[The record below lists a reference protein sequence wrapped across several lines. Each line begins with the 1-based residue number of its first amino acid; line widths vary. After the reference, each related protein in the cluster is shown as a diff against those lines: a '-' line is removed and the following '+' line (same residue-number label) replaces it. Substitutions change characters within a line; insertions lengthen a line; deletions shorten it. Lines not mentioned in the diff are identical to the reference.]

1 MALFLVGLCLAAV
14 ITLYFKNNPL
24 GHSRKF
30 MMRRFINWFPLGMT
44 YAFLYMGRY
53 NLNVS
58 KNALGDMMTKE
69 QFGLIFAAGTITYGL
84 SFLLNGP
91 IVDKIGGKKGIII
104 AALGSSIMNL
114 LMGGAT
120 YLYMMGRLKTNMVV
134 AFSILFAL
142 NMFFQSYG
150 AVSIIKVKAYWFHVR
165 ERGVF
170 GAIFGTLISFG
181 VYFAF
186 DWGQAIVEASKLQ
199 IEGTKTAFQS
209 FIQHIFAI
217 DTGTTNAT
225 WLVFTIPAGLLIVWA
240 LIDMVLLKDSP
251 KDANFD
257 DFDTADASSAPGEE
271 DDNLKISIGFMLKKI
286 FTNPV
291 MITIAL
297 VDFTSGVL
305 RNGIMQWYLV
315 YAHEMKNIDIT
326 FYESSQFFI
335 KNWGLLLCM
344 TGIFGGFA
352 AGMVSDRLFNSR
364 RGPPAAINNAIMIVL
379 LIIMVFSIMK
389 HPTVL
394 GIAAIAITLTVI
406 GVHSLMSGT
415 AAADFGGKKMTATA
429 SGIVDG
435 CVYLGSGIQS
445 LAIGFLS
452 QKNWVYWPLFL
463 LPFAVMGLYLSI
475 RMWSE
480 LPAATKKYI
489 LEVEKVEMKAQE
501 KEAHSHKGSQDP
513 AGLPS

>member
-14 ITLYFKNNPL
+14 IALYFNNNPL

-30 MMRRFINWFPLGMT
+30 MIRRFVNWFPLGMT

-69 QFGLIFAAGTITYGL
+69 QFGLIFAAGTITYGF

-91 IVDKIGGKKGIII
+91 IVDKIGGKKGIVI
-104 AALGSSIMNL
+104 AAIGSSLMNI

-120 YLYMMGRLKTNMVV
+120 YLYLMGRLKTNMVV
-134 AFSILFAL
+134 VFSVLYAL

-186 DWGQAIVEASKLQ
+186 DWGKAIVDASKLNF
-199 IEGTKTAFQS
+199 EGERNGFQT
-209 FIQHIFAI
+209 FIQNIFAI
-217 DTGTTNAT
+217 DTGTTDAT
-225 WLVFTIPAGLLIVWA
+225 WLVFLIPAILLIFWA
-240 LIDMVLLKDSP
+240 LVDMVLLKDSP
-251 KDANFD
+251 KEANFD

-271 DDNLKISIGFMLKKI
+271 DEKLQISIGLMLKKI

-315 YAHEMKNIDIT
+315 YAHEMETIDAN
-326 FYESSQFFI
+326 FFASSKFFVD
-335 KNWGLLLCM
+335 NWGLLLCL

-352 AGMVSDRLFNSR
+352 AGIVSDRVFNSR

-379 LIIMVFSIMK
+379 LIIMTFSIMK
-389 HPTVL
+389 HPTLL

-445 LAIGFLS
+445 LAIGYLS
-452 QKNWVYWPLFL
+452 QKDWHYWPLFL
-463 LPFAVMGLYLSI
+463 LPFAGMGLFLSM
-475 RMWSE
+475 RMWNE

-489 LEVEKVEMKAQE
+489 LEVEKAEIKAQA
-501 KEAHSHKGSQDP
+501 KSTSSKDSALDP
-513 AGLPS
+513 A

>member
-1 MALFLVGLCLAAV
+1 MALLLVSLCLAAV

-24 GHSRKF
+24 GHSKKF
-30 MMRRFINWFPLGMT
+30 MFRRFVNWFPLGMT

-53 NLNVS
+53 NLAVS

-91 IVDKIGGKKGIII
+91 IVDKIGGKRGIII
-104 AALGSSIMNL
+104 AALGSAVMNI
-114 LMGGAT
+114 LMGGVT
-120 YLYMMGRLKTNMVV
+120 YLYLMGRLKTNMVV
-134 AFSILFAL
+134 ALSVLFAL

-186 DWGQAIVEASKLQ
+186 DWGQAIIEASKL
-199 IEGTKTAFQS
+199 KVDHPRSAFEN

-217 DTGTTNAT
+217 DTGVTDAT
-225 WLVFTIPAGLLIVWA
+225 WLVFLIPAFLMILWA
-240 LIDMVLLKDSP
+240 LVDMVLLKDSP
-251 KDANFD
+251 AEANFG
-257 DFDTADASSAPGEE
+257 DFDTADASS
-271 DDNLKISIGFMLKKI
+271 DDDDTGDQKVSIIYMLKKM
-286 FTNPV
+286 FTHPV
-291 MITIAL
+291 MLTIAFI
-297 VDFTSGVL
+297 DFTSGVL

-315 YAHEMKNIDIT
+315 YAHEMESINKA
-326 FYESSQFFI
+326 FYDGSQFFI
-335 KNWGLLLCM
+335 KNWGLLLCL
-344 TGIFGGFA
+344 TGIVGGFA
-352 AGMVSDRLFNSR
+352 SGFISDRLFSSR
-364 RGPPAAINNAIMIVL
+364 RGPPAAINNFLMILL

-389 HPTVL
+389 YPTIL
-394 GIAAIAITLTVI
+394 GLSAIMITLTVI

-435 CVYLGSGIQS
+435 FVYLGSGIQS
-445 LAIGFLS
+445 IAIGYLS
-452 QKNWVYWPLFL
+452 HKSWVYWPLFL
-463 LPFAVMGLYLSI
+463 IPFAVIGLLLSL
-475 RMWSE
+475 RMWNA
-480 LPAATKKYI
+480 LPAATKKY
-489 LEVEKVEMKAQE
+489 LKDVEQKNA
-501 KEAHSHKGSQDP
+501 EAAAAATGSAITPDP
-513 AGLPS
+513 AGAN

>member
-14 ITLYFKNNPL
+14 IILYFSNNPL

-30 MMRRFINWFPLGMT
+30 MIRRFINWFPLGMS

-69 QFGLIFAAGTITYGL
+69 QFGIIFAAGTITYGL
-84 SFLLNGP
+84 SFLINGP

-104 AALGSSIMNL
+104 ATLGSSLMNL

-120 YLYMMGRLKTNMVV
+120 YLYLMGRLKTNMVV

-186 DWGQAIVEASKLQ
+186 DWGQAIVEASKLH
-199 IEGTKTAFQS
+199 IEGQMTAFQR

-217 DTGTTNAT
+217 DTGVTNAT
-225 WLVFTIPAGLLIVWA
+225 WLVFTIPAFLLICWA

-251 KDANFD
+251 KEANFG
-257 DFDTADASSAPGEE
+257 DFDTADASSG
-271 DDNLKISIGFMLKKI
+271 DDENLKITMSVVLKKVFSSPI
-286 FTNPV
+286 
-291 MITIAL
+291 MYTIAL

-315 YAHEMKNIDIT
+315 FAHEMKGIDES
-326 FYESSQFFI
+326 FYNGSQFFI
-335 KNWGLLLCM
+335 KNWGLLLCL
-344 TGIFGGFA
+344 TGILGGFM
-352 AGMVSDRLFNSR
+352 AGMLSDRVFNSR
-364 RGPPAAINNAIMIVL
+364 RGPPAAINNALMIVL
-379 LIIMVFSIMK
+379 LILMSVFLTKEPNIVGGVA
-389 HPTVL
+389 VL
-394 GIAAIAITLTVI
+394 ITLAVI

-445 LAIGFLS
+445 LAIGYLS
-452 QKNWVYWPLFL
+452 VKSWHYWPLFL
-463 LPFAVMGLYLSI
+463 LPFAFMGLFLSL
-475 RMWSE
+475 RMWNE
-480 LPAATKKYI
+480 LPEATKKYI
-489 LEVEKVEMKAQE
+489 LKKEQE
-501 KEAHSHKGSQDP
+501 AAKEQGTSINTGDP
-513 AGLPS
+513 ATN

>member
-1 MALFLVGLCLAAV
+1 MALLLVSLCLAAV
-14 ITLYFKNNPL
+14 IFLYFANNPL
-24 GHSRKF
+24 NHSRKF
-30 MMRRFINWFPLGMT
+30 MIRRFVNWFPLGMS

-53 NLNVS
+53 NLNVA
-58 KNALGDMMTKE
+58 KNAMGDMMTKE

-104 AALGSSIMNL
+104 ATLGAAIMNL
-114 LMGGAT
+114 CMGGAT
-120 YLYMMGRLKTNMVV
+120 YLYLMGRLKTNMVV
-134 AFSILFAL
+134 LFSILFAL

-186 DWGQAIVEASKLQ
+186 DWGQAIVEASKLHPTDTSWFT
-199 IEGTKTAFQS
+199 GT
-209 FIQHIFAI
+209 IQHLFAI

-225 WLVFTIPAGLLIVWA
+225 WLVFFIPSFILIVWA

-251 KDANFD
+251 AEANFGE
-257 DFDTADASSAPGEE
+257 FDTADASSS
-271 DDNLKISIGFMLKKI
+271 DDENVQITMKLVLKKVFSSPI
-286 FTNPV
+286 
-291 MITIAL
+291 MYTIAL

-315 YAHEMKNIDIT
+315 FAHEMKDKDPVYYAGT
-326 FYESSQFFI
+326 EFFT
-335 KNWGLLLCM
+335 KNWGLLLCL
-344 TGIFGGFA
+344 TGIMGGFL
-352 AGMVSDRLFNSR
+352 AGMISDRIFQSR
-364 RGPPAAINNAIMIVL
+364 RGPPAAINNMFMIILLLVMSFFLLKNPTIVGSVAVL
-379 LIIMVFSIMK
+379 M
-389 HPTVL
+389 
-394 GIAAIAITLTVI
+394 TLAVI

-445 LAIGFLS
+445 LAIGYLS
-452 QKNWVYWPLFL
+452 VKNWQYWPLFL
-463 LPFAVMGLYLSI
+463 IPFAIAGLLLSL
-475 RMWSE
+475 RMWNE
-480 LPAATKKYI
+480 LPEATKKYI
-489 LEVEKVEMKAQE
+489 LKMEQDEAKKQGNAQTSPI
-501 KEAHSHKGSQDP
+501 ADP
-513 AGLPS
+513 AT

>member
-1 MALFLVGLCLAAV
+1 MALVLVSLCLFAV
-14 ITLYFKNNPL
+14 IFLYFKNNPL
-24 GHSRKF
+24 NHSRKF
-30 MMRRFINWFPLGMT
+30 MVRRFMNWFPLGMT

-53 NLNVS
+53 NLAVS

-69 QFGLIFAAGTITYGL
+69 QFGLIFAAGTITYGF

-91 IVDKIGGKKGIII
+91 LVDKIGGKKGIII
-104 AALGSSIMNL
+104 AALGSALMNL
-114 LMGGAT
+114 LMGGVT
-120 YLYMMGRLKTNMVV
+120 YLYLIGRLKTNMVLAMSV
-134 AFSILFAL
+134 LFAL

-150 AVSIIKVKAYWFHVR
+150 AVSIIKIKAYWFHVR

-186 DWGQAIVEASKLQ
+186 DWGQAIVDASTLTSKG
-199 IEGTKTAFQS
+199 EPSAFRN

-217 DTGTTNAT
+217 DTGVTDAT
-225 WLVFTIPAGLLIVWA
+225 WLVFTIPAFLLVCWA

-257 DFDTADASSAPGEE
+257 DFDTADASS
-271 DDNLKISIGFMLKKI
+271 DDPQMNDDKLKISIGFMLKKI

-297 VDFTSGVL
+297 VDFTSGVI

-315 YAHEMKNIDIT
+315 FAKETQNT
-326 FYESSQFFI
+326 NEAFFHGSEFFM
-335 KNWGLLLCM
+335 KNWGLLLCL
-344 TGIFGGFA
+344 TGIIGGFL
-352 AGMVSDRLFNSR
+352 AGTVSDRFFQSR
-364 RGPPAAINNAIMIVL
+364 RGPPAAINNIVMVVL
-379 LIIMVFSIMK
+379 LIIM
-389 HPTVL
+389 T
-394 GIAAIAITLTVI
+394 ITLMNNPTIFGTAAVLMTLAVI

-435 CVYLGSGIQS
+435 CVYLGSGLQS
-445 LAIGFLS
+445 LAIGYLS
-452 QKNWVYWPLFL
+452 HKNWVYWPLFL
-463 LPFAVMGLYLSI
+463 IPFAIMGAWLSF
-475 RMWSE
+475 RMWKE
-480 LPAATKKYI
+480 LPEATKKYI
-489 LEVEKVEMKAQE
+489 LKQEQAELQAQQGVTN
-501 KEAHSHKGSQDP
+501 GSP
-513 AGLPS
+513 ATSN

>member
-1 MALFLVGLCLAAV
+1 MALLLVSLCLAAV

-30 MMRRFINWFPLGMT
+30 MIRRFVNWFPLGMT
-44 YAFLYMGRY
+44 YAFLYMARY

-58 KNALGDMMTKE
+58 KNALGDMMTNQ
-69 QFGLIFAAGTITYGL
+69 QFGIIFAAGTITYGF

-104 AALGSSIMNL
+104 AALGSALMNL
-114 LMGGAT
+114 LMGGVT
-120 YLYMMGRLKTNMVV
+120 YLYLMGRLKTNMVV
-134 AFSILFAL
+134 AFSVLFAL

-186 DWGQAIVEASKLQ
+186 DWGQAIINASKLH
-199 IEGTKTAFQS
+199 IEGEMTAFQR

-225 WLVFTIPAGLLIVWA
+225 WLVFTIPAFLLLIWA
-240 LIDMVLLKDSP
+240 LIDFVLLKDSP
-251 KDANFD
+251 KEANFD
-257 DFDTADASSAPGEE
+257 DFDTADASSSPGESDE
-271 DDNLKISIGFMLKKI
+271 NLKISIGFMLKKI

-315 YAHEMKNIDIT
+315 FTKETANTNPAFFEGSK
-326 FYESSQFFI
+326 FFI
-335 KNWGLLLCM
+335 NNWGLLLCM

-352 AGMVSDRLFNSR
+352 AGIISDRVFNSR
-364 RGPPAAINNAIMIVL
+364 RGPPAALNNAFMIIL
-379 LIIMVFSIMK
+379 LIIMSFTLFK
-389 HPTVL
+389 HPTVFGL
-394 GIAAIAITLTVI
+394 AAVMLTFAVI

-435 CVYLGSGIQS
+435 FVYLGSGIQS
-445 LAIGFLS
+445 LAIGYLS
-452 QKNWVYWPLFL
+452 HKDWSYWPLFL
-463 LPFAVMGLYLSI
+463 LPFAFMGLYLSV

-489 LEVEKVEMKAQE
+489 LEVEKVEMKDQ
-501 KEAHSHKGSQDP
+501 KRQGIKGE
-513 AGLPS
+513 PSEV